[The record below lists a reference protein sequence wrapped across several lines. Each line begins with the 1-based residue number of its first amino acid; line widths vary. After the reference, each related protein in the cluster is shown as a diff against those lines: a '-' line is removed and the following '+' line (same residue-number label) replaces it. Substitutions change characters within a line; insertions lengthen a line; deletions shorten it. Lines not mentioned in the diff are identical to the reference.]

1 MALVGNIFTKESFKF
16 TPFLNVGSAAK
27 DPQLAFAF
35 TMVWKNNI
43 NSTVRRIYS
52 GHSDYFFEATHFEQK
67 KNYPSKYL
75 TNKNWETQLIG

>member
-1 MALVGNIFTKESFKF
+1 MALDGNIFTKESFKF

-43 NSTVRRIYS
+43 NSAVRRIYS

-67 KNYPSKYL
+67 KRSIKIFDPIK
-75 TNKNWETQLIG
+75 IGRLSLG

>member
-1 MALVGNIFTKESFKF
+1 MALVGNIFTKESLKF

-52 GHSDYFFEATHFEQK
+52 GHSDYFSTGLIFREKTEKKIFFANQK
-67 KNYPSKYL
+67 LGDS
-75 TNKNWETQLIG
+75 G